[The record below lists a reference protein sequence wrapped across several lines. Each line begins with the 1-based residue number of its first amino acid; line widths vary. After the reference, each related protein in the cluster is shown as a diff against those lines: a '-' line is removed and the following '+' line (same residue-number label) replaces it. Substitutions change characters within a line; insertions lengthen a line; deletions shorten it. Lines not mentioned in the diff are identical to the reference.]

1 MHLNLL
7 GEKLTANIPG
17 GGQHR
22 ALTMSAV
29 LLAQKLLGLDISGS
43 LELTEEAIPEGRGN
57 ETKVSGITIVDD
69 SYNANPESMLAA
81 LTFMTQDKSPGRKIA
96 VLGEMLEL
104 GNITAS
110 EHKKMAKVF
119 SAFDKVFLVGE
130 GFKETDSSGWFPE
143 ANTDLIAE
151 VEAYAKPGDKILIKG
166 SNRIFWAKSFV
177 DKLVESMK

>member
-7 GEKLTANIPG
+7 GEKLTANIRR
-17 GGQHR
+17 R
-22 ALTMSAV
+22 AASGPHYERRVVGTKTTRS
-29 LLAQKLLGLDISGS
+29 DISGS

-104 GNITAS
+104 GNITA
-110 EHKKMAKVF
+110 KRAQK
-119 SAFDKVFLVGE
+119 DG
-130 GFKETDSSGWFPE
+130 
-143 ANTDLIAE
+143 
-151 VEAYAKPGDKILIKG
+151 
-166 SNRIFWAKSFV
+166 
-177 DKLVESMK
+177 